1 MLFTGRYS
9 TVRVV
14 VAQAA
19 NVDEREQRQM
29 KLTVKNVAR
38 FVTEQCVRRG
48 EDLECIDASGAECD
62 RRDDG
67 RRFGDCAR
75 GKLHHERR

>member
-1 MLFTGRYS
+1 MFTGRYS

-29 KLTVKNVAR
+29 KLAIKNVAR
-38 FVTEQCVRRG
+38 FVPEQCVGSG
-48 EDLECIDASGAECD
+48 EELEGIDASGAECY

-75 GKLHHERR
+75 GKLRHERR

>member
-1 MLFTGRYS
+1 MLFTGSIS

-14 VAQAA
+14 AHDVSKRQ
-19 NVDEREQRQM
+19 QRQM

-48 EDLECIDASGAECD
+48 EDLKCIDASGAECN
-62 RRDDG
+62 RRYDG
-67 RRFGDCAR
+67 WRLGDCAR
-75 GKLHHERR
+75 G

>member
-1 MLFTGRYS
+1 MLFTGSIS

-14 VAQAA
+14 AHDVSKRQ
-19 NVDEREQRQM
+19 QRQM
-29 KLTVKNVAR
+29 KLPIKNVAR
-38 FVTEQCVRRG
+38 FVAEQCVRRG

-62 RRDDG
+62 WRDDG